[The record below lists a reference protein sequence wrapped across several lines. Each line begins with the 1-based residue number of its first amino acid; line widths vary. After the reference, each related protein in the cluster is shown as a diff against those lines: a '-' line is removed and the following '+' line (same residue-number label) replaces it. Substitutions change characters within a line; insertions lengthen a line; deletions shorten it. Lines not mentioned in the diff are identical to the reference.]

1 MNKNLIG
8 VSAKIGSGKDT
19 FFDIVQKKVAGSYE
33 NKKFAFKLKQIA
45 SILTGIS
52 IEKFEDQEFK
62 KTFLSQEWDKLVYS
76 GDPFLKNE
84 QIEVFYQS
92 MTVREFLQRLG
103 TEAMRDG
110 LHKNVWVNAL
120 LSDFNKETSKWIV
133 TDMRFKNELS
143 AIKKNG
149 GITVRI
155 NRKDCVKID
164 HPSETELDSENFDY
178 VIENN
183 GTLEEFEEKINDFL
197 IKFNII

>member
-8 VSAKIGSGKDT
+8 ISAKIGSGKDT
-19 FFDIVQKKVAGSYE
+19 FFDIVQKKVDGSYE

-52 IEKFEDQEFK
+52 PEKFEDQEFK
-62 KTFLSQEWDKLVYS
+62 KTFLSKEWDRLMYS

-164 HPSETELDSENFDY
+164 HPSETELDSESFDY

>member
-19 FFDIVQKKVAGSYE
+19 FFDIVQKKVAVSYE

-52 IEKFEDQEFK
+52 IEKFEEQEFK
-62 KTFLSQEWDKLVYS
+62 KTFLSEEWNRLMYS

-143 AIKKNG
+143 AIKKNEG
-149 GITVRI
+149 VTVRI
-155 NRKDCVKID
+155 NRKDCIKID

-183 GTLEEFEEKINDFL
+183 GTLEEFEEKINEFL
-197 IKFNII
+197 VKFNII

>member
-8 VSAKIGSGKDT
+8 ISAKIGSGKDT
-19 FFDIVQKKVAGSYE
+19 FFDIVQKKVVGSYE

-52 IEKFEDQEFK
+52 PEKFEDQEFK
-62 KTFLSQEWDKLVYS
+62 KTFLSKEWDKLMYS

-164 HPSETELDSENFDY
+164 HPSETELDSESFDY